1 MVATARDTSRF
12 DPLLAHP
19 DIDKTRVLALELDVT
34 WSSDT
39 LKDTAK
45 KAIDHWGRVDVVVNN
60 AAYTVTGPS
69 EELG

>member
-1 MVATARDTSRF
+1 MIATARDTNRF
-12 DPLLAHP
+12 DTLLAHP
-19 DIDKTRVLALELDVT
+19 DTDKTRIFVLELDVT
-34 WSSDT
+34 SSYDA
-39 LKDTAK
+39 LKETAK

>member
-1 MVATARDTSRF
+1 M
-12 DPLLAHP
+12 LLAHP
-19 DIDKTRVLALELDVT
+19 DIYQTRIFILELDVT
-34 WSSDT
+34 WSSDA
-39 LKDTAK
+39 LKETAK

>member
-1 MVATARDTSRF
+1 MIATARDAKRL
-12 DPLLAHP
+12 DPLLAQP
-19 DIDKTRVLALELDVT
+19 DTDKSRIFVLELDVT
-34 WSSDT
+34 WSFDAIQE
-39 LKDTAK
+39 TAK